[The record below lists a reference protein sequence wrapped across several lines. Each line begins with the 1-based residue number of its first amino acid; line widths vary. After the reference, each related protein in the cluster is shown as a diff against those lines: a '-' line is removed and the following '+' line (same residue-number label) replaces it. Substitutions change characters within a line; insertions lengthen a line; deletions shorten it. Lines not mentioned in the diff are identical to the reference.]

1 MRRLLILVLSL
12 LPLATFAIGVESSVT
27 LLDRLE
33 SALAHSE
40 EFASMRLARVQSMRQ
55 IQDSPHTSFEQIYD
69 LNIAI
74 AEEFETYQFD
84 STVNYLYW
92 NLGVGRMLGDQYKID
107 KALIALGCAH
117 AKAGYRFEASQFLTV
132 QLDTTR
138 LDPSLLADYYMAQYH
153 MYTTTESPTNSV
165 NTISE
170 QANYYRDRLFE
181 LLPIDSFEYRILRV
195 QQFLERGELDKAERI
210 LLLMLDEY
218 PADSYE
224 LAVVSSNVAKL
235 YEHRGNT
242 EKQLHYAIKS
252 ALCEVR
258 AGVRDDTSLNS
269 LAILLF
275 NEGDVSQA
283 FRMSRAALDFALA
296 YNAKTRVWQVASMLP
311 TIESAYRGQQ
321 QRQNNHI
328 YIFLTVA
335 LVMAMMLIVIH
346 LVQRIQRDKLDQA
359 QRQLQEANRNLVENN
374 ESLQAAN
381 RQLSQLNGDI
391 AEANTVKEEYIAL
404 FLRVYSECI
413 DKMEGLQRRVRKLA
427 THDNL
432 KELKRELA
440 KSDLVDEELVH
451 FYEMFDNAFLRL
463 YPNFVSEFNS
473 LLEEEARIE
482 LKKDEKL
489 NTELRIFALI
499 RLGISDSS
507 KIAALLRYSV
517 NTIYNYRAKV
527 KNRACV
533 SREEFEERIKKI
545 GSFRSDE

>member
-1 MRRLLILVLSL
+1 
-12 LPLATFAIGVESSVT
+12 
-27 LLDRLE
+27 
-33 SALAHSE
+33 
-40 EFASMRLARVQSMRQ
+40 MRLSRVQSMRQ

-74 AEEFETYQFD
+74 AEEFEAYQFD

-92 NLGVGRMLGDQYKID
+92 NLGVGRILNDQTKID
-107 KALIALGCAH
+107 RAIIALGLAH
-117 AKAGYRFEASQFLTV
+117 AKAGYRYEANQFLTV
-132 QLDTTR
+132 QLDTTK
-138 LDPSLLADYYMAQYH
+138 LDPTLWADYYMAQYH
-153 MYTTTESPTNSV
+153 MYMPVENPSIGTAVFSD
-165 NTISE
+165 
-170 QANYYRDRLFE
+170 QARYYRDRLFE
-181 LLPIDSFEYRILRV
+181 LLPMDSFDYRILRV

-210 LLLMLDEY
+210 LVLMEDEY
-218 PADSYE
+218 QPDSYE
-224 LAVVSSNVAKL
+224 LAVISSLIAEL
-235 YEHRGNT
+235 YERKGDT
-242 EKQLHYAIKS
+242 EMQLHYAIKS
-252 ALCEVR
+252 ALYEVR

-269 LAILLF
+269 LAVLLF
-275 NEGDVSQA
+275 NEGDVSSA

-311 TIESAYRGQQ
+311 TIESAYRAQQ
-321 QRQNNHI
+321 QRQNNRI

-335 LVMAMMLIVIH
+335 LVMAMMLVVIH

-359 QRQLQEANRNLVENN
+359 QRQLQEANNHLVENN

-432 KELKRELA
+432 KELKREL
-440 KSDLVDEELVH
+440 SNTDLVDEELGQ

-473 LLEEEARIE
+473 LLEEDARIE